1 MRAGCKQARQFENLW
16 LQGVYLRPLMAMPVL
31 EINFVHGA
39 SFVRERCLQNNL
51 EIVRSHKHRKM
62 REKNALFSNNH
73 HVMTRAF
80 VSVIVVWVHF
90 HGVVM
95 FSVSAACRP
104 ANEPV
109 GFISL

>member
-1 MRAGCKQARQFENLW
+1 
-16 LQGVYLRPLMAMPVL
+16 
-31 EINFVHGA
+31 
-39 SFVRERCLQNNL
+39 
-51 EIVRSHKHRKM
+51 M